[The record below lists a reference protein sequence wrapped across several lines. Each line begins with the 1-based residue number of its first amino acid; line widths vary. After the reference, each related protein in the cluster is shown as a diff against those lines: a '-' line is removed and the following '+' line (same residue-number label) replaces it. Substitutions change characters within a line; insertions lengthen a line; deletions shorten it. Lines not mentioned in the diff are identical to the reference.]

1 MLRQKLEMGFQKFKN
16 SNFKFQ
22 IQRISNFLGSRIRGK
37 RLAGCAQGELRNLCH
52 ACQDHDREDRGREED
67 DAEED
72 DAEEG
77 DGEEGDGEEGDGE
90 EGDVEEGDF
99 EGRPAT
105 GHD

>member
-1 MLRQKLEMGFQKFKN
+1 MLRQKLEMGFQKFK
-16 SNFKFQ
+16 FQ
-22 IQRISNFLGSRIRGK
+22 ISNFLGSRIRGK

>member
-1 MLRQKLEMGFQKFKN
+1 MLRQKLEMGFQNLK
-16 SNFKFQ
+16 
-22 IQRISNFLGSRIRGK
+22 ISNLLGSRIRGK